1 MENLNTNENGLVKI
15 SKNENGIE
23 VVSARNLC
31 QKLEIVRDFTTWFKK
46 MATYGFEVNKDF
58 TPVRV
63 ESTGGRP
70 SLDYAI
76 TLDMAKHI
84 SMIQRTEKGMEVRQ
98 YFIDYEK
105 NKQANQFQIP
115 TTLSSALLL
124 ASQQAEQIEQQQL
137 LLTEQTKQIEDKEKQ
152 VYQSQLIN
160 KKLQNTITDQEPK
173 VVFAEAITS
182 AETDVQIGQLAKIIS
197 QATKQSIGQNKLFA
211 ILRDNGY
218 LLSRGEQYNL
228 PAQTYV
234 EKGIFNIKYS
244 TYNDTYKKATRIN
257 ATCMVTP
264 LGQEY
269 FVNKFVRKFKG

>member
-1 MENLNTNENGLVKI
+1 MNSLKNENGLVKI
-15 SKNENGIE
+15 TKNEKGNE
-23 VVSARNLC
+23 VVSAKELYNT
-31 QKLEIVRDFTTWFKK
+31 LELKRDFSTWFKK
-46 MATYGFEVNKDF
+46 MATYGFNQDVDF
-58 TPVRV
+58 TPFQG

-84 SMIQRTEKGMEVRQ
+84 AMLQRTEQGMKIRQ

-105 NKQANQFQIP
+105 AKASNRFQIP
-115 TTLSSALLL
+115 TTLSGALLL
-124 ASQQAEQIEQQQL
+124 ASQQAEQIEQQKL
-137 LLTEQTKQIEDKEKQ
+137 LLTEQSKEIEEKEKQ

-160 KKLQNTITDQEPK
+160 KKLQNTITDQTPK
-173 VVFAEAITS
+173 VVFAEAIVS
-182 AETDVQIGQLAKIIS
+182 ADTDVQIGQLAKIIS

-228 PAQTYV
+228 PAQNYIDR
-234 EKGIFNIKYS
+234 GIFKIKYS

-264 LGQEY
+264 HGQEY
-269 FVNKFVRKFKG
+269 FVNKFVRKYKG

>member
-1 MENLNTNENGLVKI
+1 MDNLKNENGLVKI
-15 SKNENGIE
+15 TKNEKGNE
-23 VVSARNLC
+23 VVSARELYNR
-31 QKLEIVRDFTTWFKK
+31 LELGSRFTDFFKR
-46 MATYGFEVNKDF
+46 MAEYGFKEDIDYSKL
-58 TPVRV
+58 
-63 ESTGGRP
+63 STDNQ
-70 SLDYAI
+70 SVTDYAI

-84 SMIQRTEKGMEVRQ
+84 AMIQRTEQGMNIRQ

-105 NKQANQFQIP
+105 NKSNQFQIP

-137 LLTEQTKQIEDKEKQ
+137 LLTEQTKQIEEKEKQ
-152 VYQSQLIN
+152 VFQSQLIN
-160 KKLQNTITDQEPK
+160 RKLQNTITDQEPK

-182 AETDVQIGQLAKIIS
+182 TETDVQIGQLAKIIS
-197 QATKQSIGQNKLFA
+197 QATNKSIGQNKLFS

-218 LLSRGEQYNL
+218 LLTRGEQYNL

-234 EKGIFNIKYS
+234 EKGIFKIKYS
-244 TYNDTYKKATRIN
+244 TYSDKANSKTRIN

-264 LGQEY
+264 QGQEY

>member
-1 MENLNTNENGLVKI
+1 MNNLKNENDLVKI
-15 SKNENGIE
+15 TKNENDIE
-23 VVSARNLC
+23 VVSARELYNR
-31 QKLEIVRDFTTWFKK
+31 LEVGSRFTDFFKR
-46 MATYGFEVNKDF
+46 MAEYGFKEDIDYSKL
-58 TPVRV
+58 
-63 ESTGGRP
+63 STDNQ
-70 SLDYAI
+70 SVTDYAI

-84 SMIQRTEKGMEVRQ
+84 AMIQRTEQGMNIRQ

-105 NKQANQFQIP
+105 NKSNQFQIP

-137 LLTEQTKQIEDKEKQ
+137 LLTEQSKVIEEKEKQ

-160 KKLQNTITDQEPK
+160 KKLQNTITDQEPR
-173 VVFAEAITS
+173 VVFAEAIVN

-197 QATKQSIGQNKLFA
+197 QATGKSIGQNKLFS

-218 LLSRGEQYNL
+218 LLSRREQYNL

-234 EKGIFNIKYS
+234 ERGIFKIKYS
-244 TYNDTYKKATRIN
+244 TYSDKANSKTRIN

-269 FVNKFVRKFKG
+269 FVNKFVKKFKD